1 LRQVDKRHAGCSR
14 REMLRVTG
22 GALMAAG
29 LHGWVSGR
37 SAFAAVPAPHWRL
50 QAVDFSWVELHD
62 GFWSPKQAKVATRTF
77 AACIY
82 QTEVNTGRIR
92 NFEKAG
98 ARQGLHEGVYFD
110 DSDVYKAIEAIAYSL
125 RTHPDPQLEAKA
137 DEWIA
142 KIVAAQLPDG
152 YLNTYFTL
160 TGLDKRWTD
169 MEKHEDY
176 CAGHLIEAAIAYYRA
191 TGKRSLLDAAIR
203 LANHIDTTF
212 RIPDRH
218 WVSGHEEI
226 ELASMKLYHLTGDS
240 RYLELAGWY
249 LEQRGRGYGKGALW
263 LPGTDLGYCQ
273 DAVPVKDQRKI
284 TGHAVRAMYLYSGA
298 ADVAA
303 VTRDAGYMNAMT
315 AVWEDV
321 VERNMYV
328 TGGIG
333 SAGSN
338 EGFTRPFDLPNKQA
352 YCETCASVGMVFWN
366 HRMNL
371 LTGEA
376 KYVDVME
383 RSLYNGALDGLS
395 LSGDRF
401 FYANPLASD
410 TSTPA
415 GPFGEGRKAWF
426 GTACCPSNI
435 SRLVCSLG
443 GYLYGVSEDSVW
455 VNLFISNSTRVKVAG
470 KEVALQL
477 DTRYPWE
484 GAVRLT
490 VQPETRS
497 RFVVRMRIPGWAQN
511 TPVPSDLYRFTDQI
525 SEPVVLEVNE
535 RPVRFTIDKGYAVLE
550 REWSPGDTADLLLPM
565 PVRRLRASNEVTADS
580 GRVAFQR
587 GPLVYCIEGTDNDGE
602 VWNLVV
608 PENATLTAHPHKVLD
623 EEVVAVRCEGKALV
637 SNPEGSQVG
646 IRPQTLTAIPYYTW
660 ANRDNLQM
668 QVWIP
673 TEFRSLKVG
682 AIRGQRFD

>member
-1 LRQVDKRHAGCSR
+1 
-14 REMLRVTG
+14 M
-22 GALMAAG
+22 G
-29 LHGWVSGR
+29 LDGWLTA
-37 SAFAAVPAPHWRL
+37 SASVPASHWRVR
-50 QAVDFSWVELHD
+50 AVDFSQVDLHD

-82 QTEVNTGRIR
+82 QTETNTGRIR
-92 NFEKAG
+92 NFEKAA
-98 ARQGLHEGVYFD
+98 ARHGVHEGIYFD
-110 DSDVYKAIEAIAYSL
+110 DSDVYKAIEAMAYSL
-125 RTHPDPQLEAKA
+125 RTRPDPQLEAKA

-142 KIVAAQLPDG
+142 KIGAAQLPDG

-176 CAGHLIEAAIAYYRA
+176 CAGHLIEAAIAYYKA
-191 TGKRSLLDAAIR
+191 TGKRALLDTAIR
-203 LANHIDTTF
+203 LANHIDETF
-212 RIPDRH
+212 RIPNRH

-226 ELASMKLYHLTGDS
+226 ELASMKLYHLTDDS
-240 RYLELAGWY
+240 RYLRLAGWY
-249 LEQRGRGYGKGALW
+249 LEQRGHGYGRGQLW
-263 LPGTDLGYCQ
+263 LPGSDLGYCQ
-273 DAVPVKDQRKI
+273 DAIPVKDQRKI

-303 VTRDAGYMNAMT
+303 VTGDADYLNAMT

-321 VERNMYV
+321 IERNMYV

-366 HRMNL
+366 HRMSL
-371 LTGEA
+371 LTA
-376 KYVDVME
+376 DARYVDVME

-410 TSTPA
+410 KSTPA

-443 GYLYGVSEDSVW
+443 GYLYGVSRDSIW
-455 VNLFISNSTRVKVAG
+455 VNLFIGSSTRVKVADQ
-470 KEVALQL
+470 EVALEL
-477 DTRYPWE
+477 ETRYPWE
-484 GAVRLT
+484 GAVRLI
-490 VQPETRS
+490 VKPEARA
-497 RFVVRMRIPGWAQN
+497 RFTVRMRIPGWAQK
-511 TPVPSDLYRFTDQI
+511 TPVPGDLYTFTDQT
-525 SEPVVLEVNE
+525 SESVVLKING
-535 RPVRFTIDKGYAVLE
+535 RPSGFAIEKGYAVLE
-550 REWSPGDTADLLLPM
+550 RAWSPGDTVDLLLPM
-565 PVRRLRASNEVTADS
+565 PVRRLRASSQVTADS
-580 GRVAFQR
+580 NRSALQR
-587 GPLVYCIEGTDNDGE
+587 GPLVYCIEGTDNGGE
-602 VWNLVV
+602 VWNLVL
-608 PENATLTAHPHKVLD
+608 PESAALTAQPSQVLD
-623 EEVVAVRCEGKALV
+623 EEIVAVHCEGKAVV
-637 SNPEGSQVG
+637 SSPDGSQVAV
-646 IRPQTLTAIPYYTW
+646 RPQALTAIPYYTW

-673 TEFRSLKVG
+673 NEFSSLKVG
-682 AIRGQRFD
+682 V